1 MPFNAIL
8 RRLTERTGA
17 SGAVLVDRDGE
28 VVASHPGSLRAGPE
42 GLDMP
47 LVGAHYAIVTE
58 RIREASSRALP
69 GAGQPSSALI
79 STTGASVAIS
89 TVKDGLCLVVLT
101 CGGGRLAGGCGGG
114 RVLFESKRAVRLI
127 EEEMG

>member
-1 MPFNAIL
+1 MPFSAIL
-8 RRLTERTGA
+8 RRLTERSGA

-28 VVASHPGSLRAGPE
+28 VVASHPQPPPAPPAGSE

-47 LVGAHYAIVTE
+47 LVGAHHAIVIE

-69 GAGQPSSALI
+69 GAGPVKGTLI
-79 STTGASVAIS
+79 STTGASVVIS
-89 TVKDGLCLVVLT
+89 TVKEGLCLVVLT
-101 CGGGRLAGGCGGG
+101 GGGAAGK
-114 RVLFESKRAVRLI
+114 VLFESGRAVRLI